1 MSGKERNPTLQ
12 SLTEAQFH
20 RLYLFEI
27 NVLAEFLIILVRVA
41 IPFIAFN
48 LLACYLLSFMPM
60 TKSRTGSLMSAYAV
74 LSNVLM

>member
-1 MSGKERNPTLQ
+1 MSGKERNPKLQ
-12 SLTEAQFH
+12 SPSEDKFH

-27 NVLAEFLIILVRVA
+27 KMLAEFLVILVRLA

-74 LSNVLM
+74 LSNALM